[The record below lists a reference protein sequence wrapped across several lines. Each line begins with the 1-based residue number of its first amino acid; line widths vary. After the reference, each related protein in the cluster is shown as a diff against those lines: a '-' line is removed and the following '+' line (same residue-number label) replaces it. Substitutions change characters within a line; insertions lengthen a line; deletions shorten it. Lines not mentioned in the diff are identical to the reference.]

1 MMNTKFRI
9 AVTTA
14 VWGGGYSRRVHRA
27 FNCTLSV
34 LFVKLEG
41 EYIASVCLFTD
52 VKYFII
58 SISKTRNSSL

>member
-1 MMNTKFRI
+1 MMNTKFQI
-9 AVTTA
+9 AVTTS
-14 VWGGGYSRRVHRA
+14 VEGGGYSGQVHRD
-27 FNCTLSV
+27 FNCTHSV

-58 SISKTRNSSL
+58 SISKTRNSPL